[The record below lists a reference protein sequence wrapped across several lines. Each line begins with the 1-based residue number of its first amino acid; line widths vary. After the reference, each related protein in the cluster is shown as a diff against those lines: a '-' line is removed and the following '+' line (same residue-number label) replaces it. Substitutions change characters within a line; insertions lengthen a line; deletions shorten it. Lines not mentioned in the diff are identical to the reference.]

1 LTASNINNQVFLLV
15 LLNVAEV
22 TRYRFGIKKFLIFW
36 ADYYI
41 VIYTH
46 FWELMKSVRSHV
58 WLGTECRF
66 YSSMQ
71 QRTKKE
77 IMEEVISKSKF
88 YKASALSQ
96 EGIMACCCLM
106 FVSVVKHLM

>member
-1 LTASNINNQVFLLV
+1 VNDDLMRELHFGGG
-15 LLNVAEV
+15 LNSKDETNAGAE
-22 TRYRFGIKKFLIFW
+22 GQGK
-36 ADYYI
+36 
-41 VIYTH
+41 
-46 FWELMKSVRSHV
+46 
-58 WLGTECRF
+58 
-66 YSSMQ
+66 

>member
-1 LTASNINNQVFLLV
+1 
-15 LLNVAEV
+15 
-22 TRYRFGIKKFLIFW
+22 
-36 ADYYI
+36 
-41 VIYTH
+41 
-46 FWELMKSVRSHV
+46 
-58 WLGTECRF
+58 
-66 YSSMQ
+66 MQ

-96 EGIMACCCLM
+96 EGIVACLM